1 MRGSIKASMHH
12 YTQFAQTVKKAK
24 ELSREAMRS
33 TDKRLIEVSLP
44 LAAISEQ
51 SAREKSIR
59 HGHISTLHIWWARRP
74 LAAMR
79 AAIFASLIPA
89 PEDDAER
96 EKLEELIKVIV
107 DWDQVKDGNSEAI
120 EKARE
125 LIRRAFPDRPP
136 RLLDPF
142 MGGGATGLEA
152 LRLGCETHAVEL
164 NPVAHLIELCTLV
177 YPQKYGQPERVTP
190 PGAGGPKQLRLP
202 GQEEPEQMVLDLTL
216 PAETGGN
223 PLAADVRKWGQWVL
237 ERAREQIGH
246 LYANPAGNETIVGYL
261 WARTVRCPNPS
272 CRAEMPL
279 VRQWWLANTGRRKLS
294 LKPVVDRT
302 AKRVAFEVVDLANAA
317 HKDFDPDQGTS
328 NRSDGTCLVCGQV
341 AGKEYVKAEGLAR
354 RMSQMPL
361 AVIYEQSGIGKGYRP
376 VTTEDEVLFQQSQAA
391 LQLLDPEGSLAPD
404 ELIPSASSRAIF
416 VHLYGL
422 TRWRDLFNTR
432 QLLTMLTFS
441 RLVHAAHDAMRTGGV
456 ESGRAKAV
464 TTYLAMAVDRL
475 AEDQSSL
482 CRWNP
487 TAEKMQGTF
496 GRQAIPMIWDYCE
509 ASPFGGSVGDWE
521 SLIDLELNAI
531 RGSSFPAVGPA
542 QAQQGTAT
550 RLPYSDCSLDAVI
563 TDPPYYDAVPY
574 SDLSD
579 FFYVW
584 LKRSIGFLYPELFR
598 TPLTPKSAEIIQ
610 EPARHAD
617 EAAAKSFYER
627 EMTRAFAEARRVL
640 CADGIFVVVFAH
652 KSTSA
657 WETLLNSLLD
667 AGLIV
672 TASWPVHTEMK
683 TRLRAM
689 ESAALASS
697 IFIVCR
703 VRDAD
708 KDGYLDD
715 VREELTATIR
725 ERLDFFWAQGIRGA
739 DFFISAIG
747 PAVSVFGRYGH
758 VYRLDG
764 SEVKVGELLD
774 LVQSL
779 VSEYAMDRIM
789 NTSTVLS
796 AGGSAARVGSVDAAT
811 RYYILHRW
819 AYAGEKVPFDDAMR
833 LAMALGADVSALME
847 RRGILKQSGETVGLL
862 GPRERGK
869 LEDLGLPDRS
879 GRQADIVDVL
889 HRSVALWES
898 GNREA
903 LARFL
908 AEAATGRDDQVRL
921 VAQTLVDILP
931 PDDGERRLLEGFLAG
946 RESLP
951 EVVRQE
957 RLL

>member
-1 MRGSIKASMHH
+1 MP
-12 YTQFAQTVKKAK
+12 
-24 ELSREAMRS
+24 S
-33 TDKRLIEVSLP
+33 TGKRLIEVSLP

-96 EKLEELIKVIV
+96 EKLEALIKVIV

-120 EKARE
+120 EQARD
-125 LIRRAFPDRPP
+125 LIRRAYPDRPP

-202 GQEEPEQMVLDLTL
+202 GQEEPEQMALGLTL
-216 PAETGGN
+216 PQEPGGN

-246 LYANPAGNETIVGYL
+246 LYANPAGKETIVGYL
-261 WARTVRCPNPS
+261 WARTVRCPNPA

-279 VRQWWLANTGRRKLS
+279 VRQWWLANTGTRKLA
-294 LKPVVDRT
+294 LKPVVDR
-302 AKRVAFEVVDLANAA
+302 AARRVTFEVIDLGKSVAGGPQSAA
-317 HKDFDPDQGTS
+317 FDPNLGTS
-328 NRSDGTCLVCGQV
+328 SAGDATCLVCGQV
-341 AGKEYVKAEGLAR
+341 ADVEYIREEGAAG
-354 RMSQMPL
+354 RMGEIPL
-361 AVIYEQSGIGKGYRP
+361 AVIYEQSTSGKGYRP
-376 VTTEDEVLFQQSQAA
+376 STGQDADLVLAAQTILAQILDEIPNESIPNTELRRISM
-391 LQLLDPEGSLAPD
+391 P
-404 ELIPSASSRAIF
+404 
-416 VHLYGL
+416 LYGL
-422 TRWRDLFNTR
+422 DTWAKLFNVR
-432 QLLTMLTFS
+432 QLVALDVLRRQIRT
-441 RLVHAAHDAMRTGGV
+441 AYEAMRSHGL
-456 ESGRAKAV
+456 EDNRAKAIA
-464 TTYLAMAVDRL
+464 TYLAVAVDRTADFGSTL
-475 AEDQSSL
+475 T
-482 CRWNP
+482 RWVS
-487 TAEKMQGTF
+487 QGEFIANTF
-496 GRQAIPMIWDYCE
+496 GRQALGMVWDYVE
-509 ASPFGGSVGDWE
+509 ANPFSSSSGNWMGA
-521 SLIDLELNAI
+521 LEWIAQTI
-531 RGSSFPAVGPA
+531 EHCAQASDEPAT
-542 QAQQGTAT
+542 AQQGTAV
-550 RLPYSDCSLDAVI
+550 RLSYNDSYFDAVV
-563 TDPPYYDAVPY
+563 TDPPYYDSVPY
-574 SDLSD
+574 SHLAD

-584 LKRSIGFLYPELFR
+584 LKRSVGFLYPEQFR
-598 TPLTPKSAEIIQ
+598 TPLTPKTAEIVQDRPHYLSTSIKDS
-610 EPARHAD
+610 A
-617 EAAAKSFYER
+617 FYEA
-627 EMTRAFAEARRVL
+627 EMTRAFTEARRVL
-640 CADGIFVVVFAH
+640 KVDGISVVVFAH
-652 KSTSA
+652 KSTAA

-667 AGLIV
+667 AGLVV
-672 TASWPVHTEMK
+672 TASWPLHTE
-683 TRLRAM
+683 RPGRIRAQGTA
-689 ESAALASS
+689 SLASS

-715 VREELTATIR
+715 VREELAATIR
-725 ERLDFFWAQGIRGA
+725 ERLDFFWAHGIRGA

-747 PAVSVFGRYGH
+747 PAVSVFGRYSH

-764 SEVKVGELLD
+764 SEVTVGELLD

-779 VSEYAMDRIM
+779 VSEYALDRIL
-789 NTSTVLS
+789 NTSALLS
-796 AGGSAARVGSVDAAT
+796 AGGSAAKVGAVDAAT

-819 AYAGEKVPFDDAMR
+819 AYAGEKIPFDDAMR

-862 GPRERGK
+862 GPKERGK

-889 HRSVALWES
+889 HRSVTLWEK
-898 GNREA
+898 GDREA

-908 AEAATGRDDQVRL
+908 AEAAAGRDDQVRL